1 MGPAS
6 ARSQETSAELSDS
19 AASMAL
25 AILPTYLKTSRSEKN
40 AGVTSDVTGIAHERE
55 YPVRRSFS
63 ISGGLQQRLAD
74 EIGGVAST

>member
-1 MGPAS
+1 MP
-6 ARSQETSAELSDS
+6 
-19 AASMAL
+19 
-25 AILPTYLKTSRSEKN
+25 
-40 AGVTSDVTGIAHERE
+40 GVTSDVTGIAHERE